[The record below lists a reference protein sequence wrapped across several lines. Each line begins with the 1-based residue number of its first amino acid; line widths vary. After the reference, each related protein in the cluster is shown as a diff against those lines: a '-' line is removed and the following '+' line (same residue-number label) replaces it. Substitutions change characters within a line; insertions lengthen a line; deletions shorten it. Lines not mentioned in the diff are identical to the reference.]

1 MDIWLSVAFQR
12 SLTSLSLIL
21 WHQQGFYFLT
31 GYFSLFGTAVKY
43 SDQADQAFFIS
54 LWLFFLQS
62 RSQSSASSRHYINHH
77 PDSAERSG
85 HKRRKDAISLWTR
98 RRSRR
103 PPGKGRDLCAH
114 STVSS
119 WIPGLSLLPPQGS
132 ATRGLRCWAAC
143 RAMGF
148 VAATTF
154 VLVRKCCF
162 LDDVLCD
169 FMSHT

>member
-1 MDIWLSVAFQR
+1 MDIWLTVAFQR
-12 SLTSLSLIL
+12 SPTSLSLLL

-43 SDQADQAFFIS
+43 SDQAFFIS

-85 HKRRKDAISLWTR
+85 HKRRKDAISLWMR

-103 PPGKGRDLCAH
+103 PPGKGRALCAH

-119 WIPGLSLLPPQGS
+119 WISGLSLLPPQGS

-143 RAMGF
+143 RATGF

-154 VLVRKCCF
+154 VLVRKCC
-162 LDDVLCD
+162 LLYDVLCD
-169 FMSHT
+169 FTSYT